1 MSGHVEPFE
10 SVDEAEAA
18 LIEDIKMFHGA
29 LLGDQPEVKRALVT
43 IRADKARIA
52 ELEAQ
57 IKGQSASH
65 ERWVRS
71 HASYNEHLLAAIE
84 KVTPHWAGW
93 IISTDD
99 APEIILK
106 QAERIASLQRLDNA
120 TALLEGLVTP
130 ERFVEIGKLEDEIA
144 LLKTALA
151 RAPCEIKGET
161 VEWSAKYG
169 EAAQHGFHDCGT
181 CPPCFARAEANKE
194 KGGDAQ

>member
-1 MSGHVEPFE
+1 MTNEPQVFKTADDAGNNTPTCWKDWCRDG
-10 SVDEAEAA
+10 SRFIA
-18 LIEDIKMFHGA
+18 
-29 LLGDQPEVKRALVT
+29 T
-43 IRADKARIA
+43 IRADKARIV

-57 IKGQSASH
+57 IKGQSANH
-65 ERWVRS
+65 ERWVHS
-71 HASYNEHLLAAIE
+71 HALYNERLLAAID
-84 KVTPHWAGW
+84 KVIPPVAGRGR